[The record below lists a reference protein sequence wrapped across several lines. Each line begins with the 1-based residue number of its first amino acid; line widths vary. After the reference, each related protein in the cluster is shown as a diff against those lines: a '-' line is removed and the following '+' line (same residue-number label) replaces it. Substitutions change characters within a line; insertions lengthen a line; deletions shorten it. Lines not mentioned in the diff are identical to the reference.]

1 MSGEFAELPP
11 IGEGERVS
19 AAAVMALVRE
29 RSARRRAAGRLTDD
43 EVEALARERFRRYG
57 QEAHIDPRLLDRLLD
72 SGVAHDWNIATDY
85 VIRTHRTGP
94 LAALLLAAKQLVAP
108 IVRLYTDHVLD
119 RQTQINQYLYRVLH
133 ATLRDNVRLEARLEA
148 LEKRGDLAGGKRAE
162 PQS

>member
-1 MSGEFAELPP
+1 VSGDLAELAP

-29 RSARRRAAGRLTDD
+29 RSARRRAAGQLTDD

-148 LEKRGDLAGGKRAE
+148 LEKRGDLAGGKR
-162 PQS
+162 P